1 MNRTIGFIGTG
12 NMGSAMIAGVSSVCK
27 DIYIYDHH
35 PEKMEKLVKDYHTQI
50 VCDEKEICEKANI
63 IVLSIKPKH
72 YFDTI
77 QKIKGN
83 IKEDTI
89 IVCVAAGIS
98 LSKLKEYFGYEIKA
112 CKVMPNTP
120 AMVGEAM
127 SAISFNDMLSKDD
140 KDCLNEMI
148 SSFGKVEEV
157 EESLMDCVTAIS
169 GSSPAYF
176 YMMIEAMA
184 DAACAQGM
192 KRDQAYK
199 FASQAMLGS
208 AKMVLET
215 NLHPGELKDNVCS
228 PAGTTIEAVKSLEET
243 GFRKSVIQAMMAC
256 FEKSKSMG
264 K

>member
-12 NMGSAMIAGVSSVCK
+12 NMGSAMIAGVSRVCK

-35 PEKMEKLVKDYHTQI
+35 PEKMEKLVENYHAQI
-50 VCDEKEICEKANI
+50 VCDEKEVCEKSDI

-77 QKIKGN
+77 QKIKAHM
-83 IKEDTI
+83 KENTI
-89 IVCVAAGIS
+89 IVCIAAGIS
-98 LSKLKEYFGYEIKA
+98 LSKLKEFFGYDIKA

-140 KDCLNEMI
+140 KDCLNEMV

-157 EESLMDCVTAIS
+157 EEGLMDCVTAIS

-176 YMMIEAMA
+176 YIMIEAMA

-215 NLHPGELKDNVCS
+215 HLHPGELKDNVCS
-228 PAGTTIEAVKSLEET
+228 PAGTTIEAVKLLEET

>member
-12 NMGSAMIAGVSSVCK
+12 NMGSAMIAGVSSICK

-35 PEKMEKLVKDYHTQI
+35 PEKMNKLVEDYKVKI
-50 VCDEKEICEKANI
+50 VSDEKEICEKSDI

-77 QKIKGN
+77 QKIKKDV
-83 IKEDTI
+83 KENTI
-89 IVCVAAGIS
+89 LVCIAAGIS
-98 LSKLKEYFGYEIKA
+98 LSKLKEYFGYDIKA

-120 AMVGEAM
+120 AMVGAAM
-127 SAISFNDMLSKDD
+127 SAVCFNDMLSKDD
-140 KDCLNEMI
+140 KECLNSII

-199 FASQAMLGS
+199 FAAQAMLGS

-215 NLHPGELKDNVCS
+215 HLHPGVLKDNVCS

-243 GFRKSVIQAMMAC
+243 GFRKSVITAMMAC
-256 FEKSKSMG
+256 FEKSQKMG